1 MTAWSHLTSPNSDS
15 MTEDAP
21 VENSGSGAYKP
32 YSGLAIASM
41 VCGICGIWTLG
52 ISSIVGLVLG
62 YRARRE
68 TRQGDRRG
76 DGMAITGIVL
86 GWVLVA
92 GIAGTLSCSV
102 LLTGCTLL
110 TFGGAAAGAG

>member
-1 MTAWSHLTSPNSDS
+1 MMTDNPSA
-15 MTEDAP
+15 
-21 VENSGSGAYKP
+21 ENRDVSAYKP

-52 ISSIVGLVLG
+52 VSSIVGLVLG
-62 YRARRE
+62 YRARHA
-68 TRQGDRRG
+68 TRQGGKRG

-86 GWVLVA
+86 GWIVVA
-92 GIAGTLSCSV
+92 GVAGTLSCTV
-102 LLTGCTLL
+102 LFTGCTLL

>member
-1 MTAWSHLTSPNSDS
+1 MTDDTSAGHTGAD
-15 MTEDAP
+15 
-21 VENSGSGAYKP
+21 AYKP

-68 TRQGDRRG
+68 TRQGGRRG

-92 GIAGTLSCSV
+92 GIFGTLSCTV
-102 LLTGCTLL
+102 LALSLPV
-110 TFGGAAAGAG
+110 